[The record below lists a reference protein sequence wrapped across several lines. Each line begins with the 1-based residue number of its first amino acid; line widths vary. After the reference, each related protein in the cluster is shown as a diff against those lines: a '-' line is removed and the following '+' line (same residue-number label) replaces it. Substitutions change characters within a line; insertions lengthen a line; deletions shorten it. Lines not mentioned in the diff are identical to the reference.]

1 MYIYMYIAGN
11 FICLE
16 TYNFIIRALILKQQV
31 SKLAFFAADRAK
43 QIKTVAIVNEDP
55 TEKLIREL
63 RQENERLKRMLDK
76 GAMDV
81 PIQPGMSEEG
91 EPKILSYI

>member
-1 MYIYMYIAGN
+1 MKT
-11 FICLE
+11 F
-16 TYNFIIRALILKQQV
+16 T
-31 SKLAFFAADRAK
+31 ADRAK

-63 RQENERLKRMLDK
+63 RSENERLKKMLEK

-91 EPKILSYI
+91 IKKLFNTIYVSLNMQGVSQGREKKTLNNF

>member
-1 MYIYMYIAGN
+1 M
-11 FICLE
+11 FL
-16 TYNFIIRALILKQQV
+16 
-31 SKLAFFAADRAK
+31 ADRAK

-63 RQENERLKRMLDK
+63 RQENDRLRKMLEK

-81 PIQPGMSEEG
+81 PIQPGMSEAG
-91 EPKILSYI
+91 SVKFFFL

>member
-1 MYIYMYIAGN
+1 M
-11 FICLE
+11 L
-16 TYNFIIRALILKQQV
+16 L
-31 SKLAFFAADRAK
+31 ADRAK

-63 RQENERLKRMLDK
+63 RQENDRLRKMLEK

-91 EPKILSYI
+91 SVKFFYKYSPCIFKKVYYLLQILLLALCPYARLKT

>member
-1 MYIYMYIAGN
+1 MISHRS
-11 FICLE
+11 FIEICVL
-16 TYNFIIRALILKQQV
+16 L
-31 SKLAFFAADRAK
+31 ADRAK

-63 RQENERLKRMLDK
+63 RQENERLKKMLEK

-81 PIQPGMSEEG
+81 PIQPGMSDEG
-91 EPKILSYI
+91 TKI